1 MVRLVRADL
10 LLGVIT
16 LFSLRAAP
24 ISWLRL
30 RLNLRLGML
39 AVSR

>member
-1 MVRLVRADL
+1 MVRLVRDVL
-10 LLGVIT
+10 PLGVIT

-30 RLNLRLGML
+30 RLNLRLWML